1 MYPSIIGHSFG
12 GILILISLIMLYFAY
27 PTATRIELTMFVLL
41 LSVAIS
47 AHSLG
52 HAYAEVHY
60 DWNPLEGKFIP
71 KIRHLERQRLFL
83 NRQ

>member
-27 PTATRIELTMFVLL
+27 PAITRTELTMYVLL
-41 LSVAIS
+41 LSIAIS

-60 DWNPLEGKFIP
+60 NWNPLEGKFIP
-71 KIRHLERQRLFL
+71 KLMHPERQRLL
-83 NRQ
+83 QHRL